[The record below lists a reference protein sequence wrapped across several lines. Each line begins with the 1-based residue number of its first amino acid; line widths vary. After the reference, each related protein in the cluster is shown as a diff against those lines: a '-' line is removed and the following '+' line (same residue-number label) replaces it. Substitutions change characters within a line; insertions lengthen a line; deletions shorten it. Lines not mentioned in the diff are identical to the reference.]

1 MDALITVLCTLL
13 TFSHPFFE
21 YKSALWLSHID
32 KRSKQKKEKL
42 EMGRECRHCTSP
54 FVGEMGKE
62 IKICFN
68 EAAQQCMNFQFSEN
82 GGEVLER
89 HKCRLLK

>member
-1 MDALITVLCTLL
+1 
-13 TFSHPFFE
+13 
-21 YKSALWLSHID
+21 
-32 KRSKQKKEKL
+32 
-42 EMGRECRHCTSP
+42 MGSECRNFRSP

-68 EAAQQCMNFQFSEN
+68 ETGQQCMKFQFSEN

-89 HKCRLLK
+89 HECRLLK